1 MRCMPGGGVVGGG
14 DDGGGVLTSGQCD
27 DVGVL
32 TWSC

>member
-1 MRCMPGGGVVGGG
+1 MRCRPGGGAVGGG
-14 DDGGGVLTSGQCD
+14 DDGGVLTSGQCD